1 MVQHALAL
9 VRGFGGPA
17 KLGSPP
23 RLGPVLLLTLVSL
36 PVHEGFPVFALGNL
50 NGAGLG
56 GGGKVDIGLGT
67 VVDIGRDRYA
77 FWPAVKAFGNCLFV
91 G

>member
-1 MVQHALAL
+1 ML
-9 VRGFGGPA
+9 
-17 KLGSPP
+17 SPSCADSVGQP
-23 RLGPVLLLTLVSL
+23 NWGAHPVLGPVVLLILVSL
-36 PVHEGFPVFALGNL
+36 PVHEGFPILVFRNV
-50 NGAGLG
+50 NGTGLG

-77 FWPAVKAFGNCLFV
+77 FWPPVKAFGDCLFE